1 MEIIKTEH
9 FDLARKIV
17 SHMTSE
23 SWRTIPHV
31 CVTYEHEVSDFIRIL
46 KEINKDRAENER
58 ITLNTVMLKVITEGL
73 KACPKMNGHID
84 FNEKLVRGTVTLFKN
99 IDISM
104 PTILEN
110 GKMMTINMHSMEEKN
125 LSEMTEA
132 VNNSLERAH
141 NSDINEVMM
150 DVLVDNS
157 IAEIKKGR
165 IREIFYRIIGSKTGK
180 YKIHAMK
187 GNERKEYYRIPER
200 FRLTKNDIE
209 QGTVTVSN
217 LGSIYR
223 SWHGD
228 CAILEIIPPQI
239 AAIGI
244 GALQSKAVVGE
255 DETVRAGKVIPI
267 TIAFDHRALDM
278 GDVVPFMK
286 KLDAIFEEPEVLRM
300 WA

>member
-9 FDLARKIV
+9 FDLTRKIV

-31 CVTYEHEVSDFIRIL
+31 CVTYEHEVSDFVEAL
-46 KEINKDRAENER
+46 KKLNAERPKEEK
-58 ITLNTVMLKVITEGL
+58 ITLNTAMLKVITEGL

-84 FNEKLVRGTVTLFKN
+84 FNEKLVRGTVTFFKN

-125 LSEMTEA
+125 LTEMAQA
-132 VNNSLERAH
+132 VKNSLERAH
-141 NSDINEVMM
+141 NSNINEVMM
-150 DVLVDNS
+150 DALIDNS
-157 IAEIKKGR
+157 IGEIKKGK
-165 IREIFYRIIGSKTGK
+165 IGEIFYRIIGSKTGK
-180 YKIHAMK
+180 YKIHSLS
-187 GNERKEYYRIPER
+187 GSERKEYYRIPER
-200 FRLTKNDIE
+200 FRLTKDDIE

-223 SWHGD
+223 NWHGE

-244 GALQSKAVVGE
+244 GALQSKAVVGK
-255 DETVRAGKVIPI
+255 DETVCAGKVIPI

-286 KLDAIFEEPEVLRM
+286 KLDAIFEEPRVLEK

>member
-31 CVTYEHEVSDFIRIL
+31 CVTYEHEASDFVKTL
-46 KEINKDRAENER
+46 KKLNAERPENEK
-58 ITLNTVMLKVITEGL
+58 ITLNTAMLKVITEGL
-73 KACPKMNGHID
+73 KACPKMNGHIE

-125 LSEMTEA
+125 LTKMTQA
-132 VNNSLERAH
+132 IKNSLERAH
-141 NSDINEVMM
+141 NSDMNEVMM
-150 DVLVDNS
+150 DALVDNS
-157 IAEIKKGR
+157 LGEIKKGR
-165 IREIFYRIIGSKTGK
+165 IREVLYRIIGSKTGK
-180 YKIHAMK
+180 HKIHSLSGA
-187 GNERKEYYRIPER
+187 ERKAYYRIPER

-223 SWHGD
+223 NWHGD

-244 GALQSKAVVGE
+244 GALQSKAVVGK

-286 KLDAIFEEPEVLRM
+286 KLDEIFEEPEMLEK
-300 WA
+300 WG

>member
-31 CVTYEHEVSDFIRIL
+31 CVTYEHEASGFIKVLHELNDKRTQEE
-46 KEINKDRAENER
+46 K
-58 ITLNTVMLKVITEGL
+58 ITLNTAMLKVITEGL

-84 FNEKLVRGTVTLFKN
+84 FNEKLVRGTVTFFKN

-125 LSEMTEA
+125 LTEMTMA
-132 VNNSLERAH
+132 VKDSLERAH
-141 NSDINEVMM
+141 NSDMNEVMM
-150 DVLVDNS
+150 DALVDNS
-157 IAEIKKGR
+157 IGEIKKGR
-165 IREIFYRIIGSKTGK
+165 IGEVLYRIIGSKTGK
-180 YKIHAMK
+180 YKIHSLSGEK
-187 GNERKEYYRIPER
+187 RKEYYRIPER

-223 SWHGD
+223 NWHGD

-244 GALQSKAVVGE
+244 GALQSKAVVGK

-286 KLDAIFEEPEVLRM
+286 KLDEIFEEPEILKK

>member
-1 MEIIKTEH
+1 MEIISIEH

-31 CVTYEHEVSDFIRIL
+31 CVECEHDASAFMSVL
-46 KEINKDRAENER
+46 GEINAHRRADKK
-58 ITLNTVMLKVITEGL
+58 ITLNTAMLKVITECL
-73 KACPKMNGHID
+73 KACPKMNGHIA

-104 PTILEN
+104 PAILEN
-110 GKMMTINMHSMEEKN
+110 GRMMTINLHSMEEKN
-125 LSEMTEA
+125 LAEMAETIRD
-132 VNNSLERAH
+132 SLDRAH
-141 NSDINEVMM
+141 NSDLNEVMM
-150 DVLVDNS
+150 DALVDNS
-157 IAEIKKGR
+157 VSEIKKGK
-165 IREIFYRIIGSKTGK
+165 IKEIFYRIIGSKTGK
-180 YKIHAMK
+180 YRIRTLNGEAK
-187 GNERKEYYRIPER
+187 KEYYDIPEQT
-200 FRLTKNDIE
+200 RLTKHDIE

-223 SWHGD
+223 NWYGD
-228 CAILEIIPPQI
+228 CTILEIIPPQI

-244 GALQSKAVVGE
+244 GALQSKPVVDENGAV
-255 DETVRAGKVIPI
+255 TAGKVIPL

-278 GDVVPFMK
+278 GDIVPFMQ
-286 KLDAIFEEPEVLRM
+286 KLDFVFAKPQILKE

>member
-23 SWRTIPHV
+23 SWHTIPHV
-31 CVTYEHEVSDFIRIL
+31 CVTYEHEASEFINVL
-46 KEINKDRAENER
+46 KELNRER
-58 ITLNTVMLKVITEGL
+58 TPDGKITLNTAMLKVITEGL
-73 KACPKMNGHID
+73 KACPAMNGHID

-104 PTILEN
+104 PTILED
-110 GKMMTINMHSMEEKN
+110 GRMMTINMHSMEEKN
-125 LSEMTEA
+125 LTEMTEA
-132 VNNSLERAH
+132 VKNSLERAC
-141 NSDINEVMM
+141 NSDMNEVMM
-150 DVLVDNS
+150 DALVDNS
-157 IAEIKKGR
+157 INEIKKGKLG
-165 IREIFYRIIGSKTGK
+165 EIFYRLIGSKTGK
-180 YKIHAMK
+180 YKIHSLSGAAK
-187 GNERKEYYRIPER
+187 KEYYRIPER
-200 FRLTKNDIE
+200 FRLTKHDIE

-223 SWHGD
+223 DWHGD

-244 GALQSKAVVGE
+244 GALQSKAVVDNE
-255 DETVRAGKVIPI
+255 NKVCAGKVIPI

-286 KLDAIFEEPEVLRM
+286 KLDSIFENPQILKK

>member
-1 MEIIKTEH
+1 MEIIGTEH

-23 SWRTIPHV
+23 SWHTIPHV
-31 CVTYEHEVSDFIRIL
+31 CVTYEHEASGFVETL
-46 KEINKDRAENER
+46 KELNAQRSPEKK
-58 ITLNTVMLKVITEGL
+58 ITLNTALLKVITEGL

-104 PTILEN
+104 PTVLEN
-110 GKMMTINMHSMEEKN
+110 GRMMTINMHSMEEKS

-132 VNNSLERAH
+132 VNDSLERAH
-141 NSDINEVMM
+141 NSDMNEVMM
-150 DVLVDNS
+150 DALVDNS
-157 IAEIKKGR
+157 INEIKKGKF
-165 IREIFYRIIGSKTGK
+165 REIFYRLIGSKTGK
-180 YKIHAMK
+180 YRIHSLSGAAK
-187 GNERKEYYRIPER
+187 KEYYKIPER
-200 FRLTKNDIE
+200 FRLTKHDIE

-223 SWHGD
+223 NWHGD
-228 CAILEIIPPQI
+228 CAILEIIPPQV

-244 GALQSKAVVGE
+244 GALQSKAVVE
-255 DETVRAGKVIPI
+255 NDAVRPGKVIPI

-286 KLDAIFEEPEVLRM
+286 KLDTIFENPEVLKK

>member
-1 MEIIKTEH
+1 MEIIKTQH
-9 FDLARKIV
+9 FDLARKII

-23 SWRTIPHV
+23 SWQTIPHV
-31 CVTYEHEVSDFIRIL
+31 CVTYEHEVSDFMKVL
-46 KEINKDRAENER
+46 GELNGER
-58 ITLNTVMLKVITEGL
+58 PSEEKITLNTAMLKVITEGL
-73 KACPKMNGHID
+73 KACPEMNGHID

-104 PTILEN
+104 PTVLEN
-110 GKMMTINMHSMEEKN
+110 GRMMTINMHSMEEKN
-125 LSEMTEA
+125 LTEMTEA
-132 VNNSLERAH
+132 IKNSLERAH
-141 NSDINEVMM
+141 NSDMNEVMM
-150 DVLVDNS
+150 DALVDNS
-157 IAEIKKGR
+157 INEIKRGR

-180 YKIHAMK
+180 YKIHALSDDEK
-187 GNERKEYYRIPER
+187 KEYYRIPER
-200 FRLTKNDIE
+200 FRLTKHDIE

-223 SWHGD
+223 SWHGE

-239 AAIGI
+239 FAIGI
-244 GALQSKAVVGE
+244 GALQSKAVVE
-255 DETVRAGKVIPI
+255 KDETVRAGKVIPI

-286 KLDAIFEEPEVLRM
+286 KLDSIFEEPEVLRK

>member
-23 SWRTIPHV
+23 SWHTIPHV
-31 CVTYEHEVSDFIRIL
+31 CVTYEHEASDFIRVL
-46 KEINKDRAENER
+46 KELNSERAPEEK

-73 KACPKMNGHID
+73 KVCPQMNGHID

-104 PTILEN
+104 PTVLEN
-110 GKMMTINMHSMEEKN
+110 GRMMTINMHSMEEKN
-125 LSEMTEA
+125 LTEMTEA
-132 VNNSLERAH
+132 IKDSLERAH
-141 NSDINEVMM
+141 NSDMNEVMM
-150 DVLVDNS
+150 DALVDNS
-157 IAEIKKGR
+157 INEIKKGK
-165 IREIFYRIIGSKTGK
+165 IGEIFYRLIGSKTGK
-180 YKIHAMK
+180 YQIHGLSGAAK
-187 GNERKEYYRIPER
+187 KEYYKIPER
-200 FRLTKNDIE
+200 FRLTKHDIE

-223 SWHGD
+223 DWHGD

-244 GALQSKAVVGE
+244 GALQSKAVV
-255 DETVRAGKVIPI
+255 DKDNNVRAGKVIPI

-286 KLDAIFEEPEVLRM
+286 KLDEIFEDPQLLKK